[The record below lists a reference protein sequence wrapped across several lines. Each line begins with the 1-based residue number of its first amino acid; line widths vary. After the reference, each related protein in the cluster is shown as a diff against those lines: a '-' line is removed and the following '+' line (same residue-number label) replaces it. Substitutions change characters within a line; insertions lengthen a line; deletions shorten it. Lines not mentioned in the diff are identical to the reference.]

1 MAYEEGVN
9 MNMPV
14 APAYGGNYHGPY
26 AQGNSYR
33 GSSYRNMKH
42 NSMGR
47 YSRTNGL
54 HDMIDNL
61 PEDKMI
67 QVQRYIEE
75 MGRM

>member
-14 APAYGGNYHGPY
+14 APA
-26 AQGNSYR
+26 
-33 GSSYRNMKH
+33 
-42 NSMGR
+42 
-47 YSRTNGL
+47 NGL

-61 PEDKMI
+61 PEDKMM